1 MADVKCEIH
10 ENSLPPGEVQVTQN
24 LFHFIEFTLNC
35 ILYDFLRSHILLS
48 VVIIDEYFNTLI
60 LSWVCLAPNLSHGK
74 RWQTFA
80 YQFQSLF
87 KTFKTY
93 YSKS

>member
-48 VVIIDEYFNTLI
+48 VVIIDEYFNIIMGLPGTQ
-60 LSWVCLAPNLSHGK
+60 SKP
-74 RWQTFA
+74 WQTMANFCISISIVI
-80 YQFQSLF
+80 QNI
-87 KTFKTY
+87 
-93 YSKS
+93 